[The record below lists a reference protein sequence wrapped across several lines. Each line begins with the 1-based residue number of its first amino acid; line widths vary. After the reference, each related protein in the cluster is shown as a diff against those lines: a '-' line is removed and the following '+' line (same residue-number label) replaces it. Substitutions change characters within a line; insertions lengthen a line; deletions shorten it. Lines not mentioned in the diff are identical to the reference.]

1 MESEPIK
8 IIIGELR
15 SKHVEE
21 IIQFDGKVI
30 QSSDVRPQVVNSKF
44 ECVKCGKIK
53 TINDFEWQT
62 GQFPICPDCNIT
74 MLGVEE

>member
-1 MESEPIK
+1 MK
-8 IIIGELR
+8 C
-15 SKHVEE
+15 
-21 IIQFDGKVI
+21 
-30 QSSDVRPQVVNSKF
+30 